1 MDTRRALVRAHG
13 LGSIHS
19 FTHSLNGSWGPCC
32 AQHQPGPGI
41 SRNCGDKGSR
51 PHGARIITG
60 QSRVHGRGREATSG
74 GIQQGVRVGKAS
86 DKEMLEQR
94 LKDLREDS
102 QIQGTHAGPG
112 GEGARPGRRRSQE
125 QRGDCTF
132 GSRGRAVVPR
142 KKGQGHHNRHGHM
155 GHWAGGGQ
163 EHLEARWALGQ
174 RGLSGGGD
182 GEPREMNPKERWGQ
196 AGPST

>member
-102 QIQGTHAGPG
+102 QAQGTHAGPG
-112 GEGARPGRRRSQE
+112 GEGARPGSRRSQE

-132 GSRGRAVVPR
+132 GSRRWWYPGGKARAITTDMATWDTGLERGRSILRP
-142 KKGQGHHNRHGHM
+142 
-155 GHWAGGGQ
+155 GG
-163 EHLEARWALGQ
+163 L
-174 RGLSGGGD
+174 
-182 GEPREMNPKERWGQ
+182 
-196 AGPST
+196 